1 MISSGN
7 LPFNKETID
16 SDFTIESYRE
26 LLLIAKQRYTFA
38 SYDAIP
44 WGKPFVLW
52 RHDCDYSL
60 NRAHALAKI
69 EASEG
74 IQATYFLNPHCEF
87 YNLFEKQQH
96 RLVLDITEMG
106 HQIGLHF
113 DAAFHSISNEVRLND
128 QISAEAALLEGLY
141 GVKPFAFSFHNPV
154 AAHMSCEKEIYGG
167 LVNCYSQRF
176 KAEVPY
182 CSDSNGYWRFR
193 RLRDVLVEATDTCL
207 QVLTHPDWW
216 QEAPMPPRQKI
227 FRSAYGRAAAALG
240 DYDSALEL
248 HHRVNHAGGSAH
260 IKFLKM
266 AHPRWFEICDYL
278 WNADHLDTLFLEL
291 WRLHDGQIY
300 RLCAAELYTQWKVPA
315 IEINIF
321 FEGRILA
328 VSRLKLFKS
337 VFDKD
342 LFIIVGVDQS
352 AYQQWSLLRNL
363 LTSGYVSATRQQLE
377 DGCKFLC
384 NVIESLG
391 AWGNRQIINFD
402 GIDSLEF
409 IGIQTY
415 KTKGGSLVDL
425 IVESVSGTPNCSRDK
440 WEQLKLVLKND
451 SLGGTSK

>member
-1 MISSGN
+1 MISSSN
-7 LPFNKETID
+7 LPLNEETID

-26 LLLIAKQRYTFA
+26 LLIIAKQRYTFA

-69 EASEG
+69 ENSEG

-87 YNLFEKQQH
+87 YNLFEKKQH
-96 RLVLDITEMG
+96 RLVVDIIKMG

-113 DAAFHSISNEVRLND
+113 DAAFHCISNEVELSDKIR
-128 QISAEAALLEGLY
+128 AEAALLEGLY
-141 GVKPFAFSFHNPV
+141 GVKPLAFSFHNPIE
-154 AAHMSCEKEIYGG
+154 AHMICEKEVYGG

-193 RLRDVLVEATDTCL
+193 RLRDVLAEATDSCL

-216 QEAPMPPRQKI
+216 QELPMPPRQKI
-227 FRSAYGRAAAALG
+227 FRSAYGRAAAVLG
-240 DYDSALEL
+240 DYDSALES
-248 HHRVNHAGGSAH
+248 HHRMNHAGCSAH
-260 IKFLKM
+260 IKFLKK
-266 AHPRWFEICDYL
+266 AHPRWFGICDYL
-278 WNADHLDTLFLEL
+278 WNADYLHTLFLEL

-300 RLCAAELYTQWKVPA
+300 GLCSAELHTQWKVPA

-321 FEGRILA
+321 FEDCIPI
-328 VSRLKLFKS
+328 VSGPNLFKS
-337 VFDKD
+337 VFAKD
-342 LFIIVGVDQS
+342 LYTIAGVDQS
-352 AYQQWSLLRNL
+352 TYQQWSTLRSL
-363 LTSGYVSATRQQLE
+363 LTSSYLSATRQQLE

-384 NVIESLG
+384 NAIESLG
-391 AWGNRQIINFD
+391 TWGNGQTINFD
-402 GIDSLEF
+402 GINSLKF
-409 IGIQTY
+409 IGTQAY
-415 KTKGGSLVDL
+415 RGEDGSLAELLEEAV
-425 IVESVSGTPNCSRDK
+425 GNTPNYSQDK

-451 SLGGTSK
+451 SLDGTSK